1 MRVIQFVKIV
11 VIIGWFCLLSGCN
24 SDSEKEFTYTS
35 RLVIPVGEDNDIFC
49 FLTPDGE
56 KDNFFL
62 VESGKGEPVSLKIYT
77 RQGVLVF
84 SIEAK
89 LCAWDGCSLSG
100 QPMASG
106 AYYYTAEVR
115 DSSPKISE
123 HGFVHLYR

>member
-1 MRVIQFVKIV
+1 MRVIRFVKIV
-11 VIIGWFCLLSGCN
+11 VVFAWCCLLSGCD
-24 SDSEKEFTYTS
+24 SDTETEFTYTS
-35 RLVIPVGEDNDIFC
+35 RLVIPVGEEDNVFC
-49 FLTPDGE
+49 FFTPDGE

-62 VESGKGEPVSLKIYT
+62 VESDDGEPVSLKIYT

-84 SIEAK
+84 SIEAQ

-106 AYYYTAEVR
+106 TYYYTAEIR

-123 HGFVHLYR
+123 CGFVHLYR